1 MLADSSNGYTWG
13 WQLYAGKEN
22 SCGDRGLAHHIVV
35 QLVSDPRLEGKGYV
49 VYCDNFISS
58 PDLFKELKE
67 RGFGAC
73 GTCRIHRRGLPA
85 IVRATR
91 LRKGQVISVIE
102 EGLMSL
108 KWHDKRDVTML
119 STIHDASMVTKSR
132 RSRGAEGRC

>member
-1 MLADSSNGYTWG
+1 M
-13 WQLYAGKEN
+13 
-22 SCGDRGLAHHIVV
+22 R
-35 QLVSDPRLEGKGYV
+35 
-49 VYCDNFISS
+49 
-58 PDLFKELKE
+58 E

-73 GTCRIHRRGLPA
+73 GACRVPRRGLPA

-132 RSRGAEGRC
+132 RSRGAEGGVEDIQKPSIVDKYNLHMGGVDLSKPGM